1 MDPFALVM
9 LGGAAALALGVW
21 LLGRYYPGSGS
32 EQLGM
37 RSAREIEQTREALEA
52 EDLEQMLNAHNARR
66 QARGQPAQTLEK
78 LASST
83 RPERG
88 PR

>member
-1 MDPFALVM
+1 
-9 LGGAAALALGVW
+9 
-21 LLGRYYPGSGS
+21 
-32 EQLGM
+32 M

-66 QARGQPAQTLEK
+66 QARGQPAQTLEE